1 MGTFQSRVYVDGA
14 LVTSADDLVDS
25 CKQRKEHGGLSILL
39 LDSPDQEQMTRLA
52 EEFGLHAMAVE
63 DALEAHQRAKF
74 DRYGDTAF
82 VVLRPARYLDEPELV
97 EVGEL
102 HLFVGPDFAVIV
114 RHEHAPDL
122 SPIAERMDAE
132 PWLTGRGGLGVLY
145 AALDLVV
152 DGYFP
157 VLDGLEN
164 DVDEIEDQVFS
175 GEPAVAKR
183 IYQLSREAIGLQRAV
198 HPLPQVL
205 RRAGLAVDHH
215 LTQQMTEQTNQQG
228 HDEHHVMDL
237 APDELRAGLAD
248 VWDHVGAVTE
258 RVDAL
263 REVLSDILDTNST
276 LVTLDQNTRMATL
289 AEEQY
294 DQDQQV
300 KKISSWAAV
309 FLAPTL
315 LAGIW
320 GMNFAAMPEL
330 DWRFGYPA
338 ALLTMLVIS
347 GGLYARFRRIG
358 WL

>member
-1 MGTFQSRVYVDGA
+1 MGTFESRVYVDGV
-14 LVTSADDLVDS
+14 LVATSHDLAVA
-25 CKQRKEHGGLSILL
+25 CTQRKEYGGLSILL
-39 LDSPDQEQMTRLA
+39 LDSPDEDQLSALA
-52 EEFGLHAMAVE
+52 EEFGLHSMAVE

-74 DRYGDTAF
+74 DRYGETAF
-82 VVLRPARYLDEPELV
+82 VVLRPARYLDDPEVV

-122 SPIAERMDAE
+122 TPIAERMDAE

-157 VLDGLEN
+157 VLDGLET

-175 GEPAVAKR
+175 GEAAVAKR

-205 RRAGLAVDHH
+205 RRAGLAVEHH
-215 LTQQMTEQTNQQG
+215 QPQRTTPQLT
-228 HDEHHVMDL
+228 DEHHIMDL

-248 VWDHVGAVTE
+248 VWDHVGAIAE

-263 REVLSDILDTNST
+263 RDVLSDILETNAT
-276 LVTLDQNTRMATL
+276 LVTLDQNARMAML

-294 DQDQQV
+294 GQDQQI
-300 KKISSWAAV
+300 KRISSWAAV

-315 LAGIW
+315 LASIW
-320 GMNFAAMPEL
+320 GMNFEVMPEL

-338 ALLTMLVIS
+338 ALLTMVVVS
-347 GGLYARFRRIG
+347 AGLYARFRRIH